1 MSRRFQ
7 FSLRDLLGLL
17 ALVAVIVW
25 ATTVLSVQGAAMAL
39 FLLSPALAG
48 ALFRKPL
55 EGCLLTAFLWGV
67 VIFGAFAVAGI
78 LAD

>member
-1 MSRRFQ
+1 
-7 FSLRDLLGLL
+7 
-17 ALVAVIVW
+17 
-25 ATTVLSVQGAAMAL
+25 MAL

-55 EGCLLTAFLWGV
+55 EGCLLTAFLWVV